1 VASETSAGAVPELD
15 RLIHQRVRLG
25 IMSALAVSDSL
36 TFNDLKAALE
46 ITDGNLSVHARKLE
60 EAGYIA
66 CAKSFE
72 GRIPRTE
79 FALTPEGRQA
89 LELYLD
95 RMEDVIRATRGS

>member
-1 VASETSAGAVPELD
+1 
-15 RLIHQRVRLG
+15 
-25 IMSALAVSDSL
+25 MSALAVSDSL

-60 EAGYIA
+60 EAGYIT

-72 GRIPRTE
+72 GRVPKTE
-79 FALTPEGRQA
+79 FTLSPEGRRA

-95 RMEDVIRATRGS
+95 RMEDVIRATRRS

>member
-1 VASETSAGAVPELD
+1 
-15 RLIHQRVRLG
+15 
-25 IMSALAVSDSL
+25 MSALAVSDSL

-60 EAGYIA
+60 EAGYLA

-79 FALTPEGRQA
+79 YTLTSDGRRA
-89 LELYLD
+89 LELYLN

>member
-1 VASETSAGAVPELD
+1 
-15 RLIHQRVRLG
+15 
-25 IMSALAVSDSL
+25 MSALAVADSL

-66 CAKSFE
+66 CVKSFE

-79 FALTPEGRQA
+79 FSLTSEGRQA

>member
-1 VASETSAGAVPELD
+1 
-15 RLIHQRVRLG
+15 
-25 IMSALAVSDSL
+25 MSALAVSDSL

-66 CAKSFE
+66 CTKSFD

-79 FALTPEGRQA
+79 FTLTSDGRQA
-89 LELYLD
+89 LERYLD
-95 RMEDVIRATRGS
+95 RMEDVIRTTRGS